1 MRMYW
6 NGVRRLAACVL
17 TGSAVALTASPAA
30 ADIEL
35 AHQLGEERNEALRK
49 LADRFNEQNPK
60 GPKVVISDRYW
71 RDANPPHMS
80 IVAEQDEDMFLSS
93 RKRVMPIWKLM
104 QDAKVKL
111 DTLAPPRMLVPSAL
125 DSRNRLVGLP
135 IGLATP
141 VVFFNKG
148 ELVKVGVNPDAPPQT
163 WLEWQGV
170 LGKLYQGG
178 SQCPFAVSQPVSTL
192 IENTSAWHNQ
202 ALVKAGKAEEFVG
215 NGLVQVKHVAFMATW
230 YKARYMVYHGRG
242 GEAEKHFASGEC
254 AVMVAPS
261 SSYQPI
267 SKQARFDVGVSA
279 FPYHD
284 GTYGTPQNT
293 LADGPALWV
302 SAGKTPTEYRTI
314 ARFIAFM
321 LTPESQVE
329 WMVGSGYLPLNRA
342 GLLVMESRLLKDDL
356 LGQRVAVAQLT
367 NRPVTTASAA
377 SSFTHR
383 NGVRRILAEEMEAVF
398 ADKKPSKQALDDAV
412 LRIKRGE
419 SGCCGVL
426 H

>member
-1 MRMYW
+1 MYW
-6 NGVRRLAACVL
+6 KGACRLAACL
-17 TGSAVALTASPAA
+17 LAGGSMMLAASPAA

-35 AHQLGEERNEALRK
+35 AHQLGEERSEALRK

-60 GPKVVISDRYW
+60 GPKIVISDRYW
-71 RDANPPHMS
+71 RDADPPHMS
-80 IVAEQDEDMFLSS
+80 IVAELDEDMFLASS
-93 RKRVMPIWKLM
+93 KRVVPIWKLM

-111 DTLAPPRMLVPSAL
+111 DTLTPPRMLVPSAL
-125 DSRNRLVGLP
+125 DSRGRLVGLP
-135 IGLATP
+135 VGLATP
-141 VVFFNKG
+141 VVFFNKA
-148 ELVKVGVNPDAPPQT
+148 ELTRVGVNPDAPPAT
-163 WLEWQGV
+163 WLDWQGV
-170 LGKLYQGG
+170 LGKLYQAG
-178 SQCPFAVSQPVSTL
+178 SQCPFAVSQPVSAL

-202 ALVKAGKAEEFVG
+202 PLVKAGKAEEFVG

-242 GEAEKHFASGEC
+242 SEAEKHFADGAC

-261 SSYQPI
+261 SSFLPL
-267 SKQARFDVGVSA
+267 SKQAKFELGVA
-279 FPYHD
+279 PFPYHD

-302 SAGKTPTEYRTI
+302 AAGKTPAEYRTI

-356 LGQRVAVAQLT
+356 VAQRMAVSQLT
-367 NRPVTTASAA
+367 NKPVTTASAA

-383 NGVRRILAEEMEAVF
+383 NGVRRILGEEMESVF
-398 ADKKPSKQALDDAV
+398 ADKKPSKQALDEAV
-412 LRIKRGE
+412 MRIKRGE
-419 SGCCGVL
+419 GGCCGVL